1 MPRGR
6 KPVPK
11 SQREISNNQVNPYVD
26 PENGDTLGNPNIPSD
41 FRQFTPTEQNGV
53 DFNRSEK
60 LSFNDD
66 TVKPFS
72 VGIQDID
79 EAIFYYFEN
88 IIKPFVIQNGVRLP
102 VPVIYG
108 SPEKWKSVQKD
119 GYYKDKNGKIMNP
132 IIMFKRDNI
141 ERNRSTYNKLDAN
154 SPNLYT
160 SWQKA
165 YNPKNSYSNF
175 NVLTNRI
182 PVKQFVVN
190 VVPDYVTVT
199 YSFIVQT
206 YYMDQLNKI
215 VEAINYASDSYWGDP
230 ERFKFKSKID
240 SFGITT
246 ELNQSDERVVRST
259 FTLTAYGYIV
269 PDTIQKDLTSLKK
282 YNSRAKIIIGLET
295 SDSLSEDISTTN
307 RRRSLSPTS
316 FLPSGGGG
324 GTGVDPAVLAYLNTN
339 IQKPGTYVDSV
350 TATFNSGWLVA
361 PNGLPSTSINNFS
374 IFINGQLVEQS
385 AIVSFT
391 ESGGV
396 TTLVIDPSA
405 LGYSLSP
412 SDEIIAIGKFS
423 S

>member
-1 MPRGR
+1 MARGR

-11 SQREISNNQVNPYVD
+11 SQKEISNNQISPYVN
-26 PENGDTLGNPNIPSD
+26 PENGNTLGNPNIPSD
-41 FRQFTPTEQNGV
+41 FRQFTPTDQNGV

-60 LSFNDD
+60 LSFKED

-79 EAIFYYFEN
+79 ESVFYYFEKV
-88 IIKPFVIQNGVRLP
+88 IKPFVIQNSVRIP
-102 VPVIYG
+102 VPIIYG

-132 IIMFKRDNI
+132 IIMFKRDNV
-141 ERNRSTYNKLDAN
+141 EKNRSTYNKLDAN
-154 SPNLYT
+154 SPHLYT

-175 NVLTNRI
+175 NLLNNRI
-182 PVKQFVVN
+182 PTKQFIIN

-230 ERFKFKSKID
+230 ERFKFKAKID

-246 ELNQSDERVVRST
+246 ELNQDSERSVRST
-259 FTLTAYGYIV
+259 FSLTMHGYIV

-282 YNSRAKIIIGLET
+282 YNSRSKIIIGLET
-295 SDSLSEDISTTN
+295 SDSLSEDVSTTN
-307 RRRSLSPTS
+307 RRPISPTS
-316 FLPSGGGG
+316 FLPSSGTG

-339 IQKPGTYVDSV
+339 IQKPGTYVNPTTV
-350 TATFNSGWLVA
+350 TFNSGWLVA

-374 IFINGQLVEQS
+374 IFINGQLVEQA

-396 TTLVIDPSA
+396 TTLVINPTE
-405 LGYSLSP
+405 LGFSLDS

-423 S
+423 N

>member
-1 MPRGR
+1 MARGR

-11 SQREISNNQVNPYVD
+11 SQKEISNNQISPYVN
-26 PENGDTLGNPNIPSD
+26 PENGNTLGNPNIPSD
-41 FRQFTPTEQNGV
+41 FRQFTPTDQNGV

-60 LSFNDD
+60 LSFKED

-79 EAIFYYFEN
+79 ESVFYYFEKV
-88 IIKPFVIQNGVRLP
+88 IKPFVIQNSVRIP
-102 VPVIYG
+102 VPIIYG

-132 IIMFKRDNI
+132 IIMFKRDNV
-141 ERNRSTYNKLDAN
+141 EKNRSTYNKLDAN
-154 SPNLYT
+154 SPHLYT

-175 NVLTNRI
+175 NLLNNRI
-182 PVKQFVVN
+182 PTKQFIIN

-230 ERFKFKSKID
+230 ERFKFKAKID

-246 ELNQSDERVVRST
+246 ELNQDSERSVRST
-259 FTLTAYGYIV
+259 FSLTMHGYIV

-282 YNSRAKIIIGLET
+282 YNSRSKIIIGLET
-295 SDSLSEDISTTN
+295 SDSLSEDVSTTN
-307 RRRSLSPTS
+307 RRPISPTS
-316 FLPSGGGG
+316 FLPSSGTG

-339 IQKPGTYVDSV
+339 TQKPGTYVNPTTV
-350 TATFNSGWLVA
+350 TFNSGWLVA

-374 IFINGQLVEQS
+374 IFINGQLVEQA

-396 TTLVIDPSA
+396 TTLVINPTE
-405 LGYSLSP
+405 LGFSLDS

-423 S
+423 N

>member
-1 MPRGR
+1 MARGR

-11 SQREISNNQVNPYVD
+11 SQKEISNNQISPYVN
-26 PENGDTLGNPNIPSD
+26 PENGNTLGNPNIPSD
-41 FRQFTPTEQNGV
+41 FRQFTPTDQNGV

-60 LSFNDD
+60 LSFKED

-79 EAIFYYFEN
+79 ESVFYYFEKV
-88 IIKPFVIQNGVRLP
+88 IKPFVIQNSVRIP
-102 VPVIYG
+102 VPIIYG

-132 IIMFKRDNI
+132 IIMFKRDNV
-141 ERNRSTYNKLDAN
+141 EKNRSTYNKLDAN
-154 SPNLYT
+154 SPHLYT

-175 NVLTNRI
+175 NLLNNRI
-182 PVKQFVVN
+182 PTKQFIIN

-230 ERFKFKSKID
+230 ERFKFKAKID

-246 ELNQSDERVVRST
+246 ELNQDSERSVRST
-259 FTLTAYGYIV
+259 FSLTMHGYIV

-282 YNSRAKIIIGLET
+282 YNSRSKIIIGLET
-295 SDSLSEDISTTN
+295 SDSLSEEVSTTN
-307 RRRSLSPTS
+307 RRPISPTS
-316 FLPSGGGG
+316 FLPSSGTG

-339 IQKPGTYVDSV
+339 TQKPGTYVNPT

-374 IFINGQLVEQS
+374 IFINGQLVEQA

-396 TTLVIDPSA
+396 TTLVINPTE
-405 LGYSLSP
+405 LGFSLDS

-423 S
+423 N